1 MVNDKTDKSLYV
13 AVPLA
18 KIVPDSK
25 LVTDIYLKI
34 NDKYIKYKERE
45 DELPVEKYDLF
56 ISKNV
61 KEIFLHK
68 DDFPF
73 FMDWLTEAKQQIVDE
88 ITEKVGE
95 ENRDLVEKREEIKE
109 IVFETFADK
118 ELSSENVQ
126 VLQDQSKQFIEMV
139 KERKAPQAVLAKL
152 TSHSPS
158 IADHS
163 VNVANIAVYL
173 GMVLGHGHSFTLECL
188 YLAGIFHDYGKAKIP
203 ANILED
209 KSHILYDQKMREHPT
224 LGVKLLKKLKN
235 VPEQVL
241 IMVEQHHEQYNGKGY
256 PKGLKGDQI
265 FELAKIVSLANFF
278 DNSVMHNRHK
288 PSDMYRL
295 ACKAVEYDRGVNFDP
310 LMLERVVDGLKLA
323 FGGYSD

>member
-1 MVNDKTDKSLYV
+1 MNDKKDKTLYV
-13 AVPLA
+13 AVPLG
-18 KIVPDSK
+18 KIIPDSL

-34 NDKYIKYKERE
+34 NEKFIKYKERD

-61 KEIFLHK
+61 KEIFVHK

-73 FMDWLTEAKQQIVDE
+73 FMDWLTNAKQQVVDE

-95 ENRDLVEKREEIKE
+95 EHRDLVEQREEVKE
-109 IVFETFADK
+109 TVFQTFADESLNNK
-118 ELSSENVQ
+118 NVQ
-126 VLQDQSKQFIEMV
+126 VLQDQTKKFIELV
-139 KERKAPQAVLAKL
+139 KEKKVPQAILAKL

-188 YLAGIFHDYGKAKIP
+188 YLGGIFHDYGKAKIP

-209 KSHILYDQKMREHPT
+209 RSHVLYDQKMKEHPS
-224 LGVKLLKKLKN
+224 LG
-235 VPEQVL
+235 
-241 IMVEQHHEQYNGKGY
+241 
-256 PKGLKGDQI
+256 
-265 FELAKIVSLANFF
+265 
-278 DNSVMHNRHK
+278 
-288 PSDMYRL
+288 
-295 ACKAVEYDRGVNFDP
+295 
-310 LMLERVVDGLKLA
+310 
-323 FGGYSD
+323 

>member
-1 MVNDKTDKSLYV
+1 MNDKTDKTLYV
-13 AVPLA
+13 AVPLG

-34 NDKYIKYKERE
+34 NENFIKYKERD

-95 ENRDLVEKREEIKE
+95 EHRELVEQREQIKE
-109 IVFETFADK
+109 IIFETFA
-118 ELSSENVQ
+118 EEALSSKNVQ
-126 VLQDQSKQFIEMV
+126 ILQDQTKQFIEQV
-139 KERKAPQAVLAKL
+139 KEQKVPQAVLAKL

-188 YLAGIFHDYGKAKIP
+188 YLGGIFHDYGKAKIP

-209 KSHILYDQKMREHPT
+209 KSHVLYDQRMKEHPT
-224 LGVKLLKKLKN
+224 LGVKLLKK
-235 VPEQVL
+235 VPDIPEQVL
-241 IMVEQHHEQYNGKGY
+241 MMVEQHHEQYNGKGY
-256 PKGLKGDQI
+256 PQGLKGDQI
-265 FELAKIVSLANFF
+265 FELAKILTMANFF
-278 DNSVMHNRHK
+278 DNAVIDNRNK
-288 PSDMYRL
+288 PKEMYRI

-323 FGGYSD
+323 FGGYTD